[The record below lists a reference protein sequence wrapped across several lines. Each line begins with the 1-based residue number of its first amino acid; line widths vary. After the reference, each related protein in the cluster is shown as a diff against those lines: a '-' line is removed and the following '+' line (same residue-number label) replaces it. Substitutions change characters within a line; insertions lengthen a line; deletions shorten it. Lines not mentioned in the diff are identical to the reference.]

1 MSHHLSSEHIKYY
14 RASILLLG
22 RGVSFGIIQGISLTA
37 NRVACIIRVYPIRQ
51 EVLCTLAKSITIRLD
66 EDLQKAAKK
75 QAIDE
80 NKTLQD
86 YVIELITK
94 DLKAKGA
101 I

>member
-1 MSHHLSSEHIKYY
+1 M
-14 RASILLLG
+14 
-22 RGVSFGIIQGISLTA
+22 
-37 NRVACIIRVYPIRQ
+37 
-51 EVLCTLAKSITIRLD
+51 AKSITIRLD

-94 DLKAKGA
+94 DLKAKDA